1 MEEKC
6 KNNFTSKSLR
16 VMTKNNKNL
25 KKEEVGKMFY
35 KLCLA
40 ISKIKK
46 PTEVSVFL
54 GDLLTANEVA
64 MISKRLKIAE
74 MILDG
79 FSYEE
84 IIENLK
90 VGSSTV
96 ARVQE
101 WLNISGDGYRQ
112 AVEDTRGKDIIKESD
127 KDRNNFSNIKKKY
140 PMYYW
145 PEIVLENIIKNSNK
159 RQKEEIKKVID
170 QMDKLKEKTDL
181 YKKLKR
187 LTKFL

>member
-1 MEEKC
+1 MDKLKE
-6 KNNFTSKSLR
+6 NTSKKES
-16 VMTKNNKNL
+16 VNKKDL
-25 KKEEVGKMFY
+25 GKMFY

-40 ISKIKK
+40 VSKIKK
-46 PTEVSVFL
+46 PEEIAGFL
-54 GDLLTANEVA
+54 SDLLTVNEVK

-84 IIENLK
+84 IKDELK
-90 VGSSTV
+90 VGDGTI
-96 ARVQE
+96 ARVRE
-101 WLNISGDGYRQ
+101 WLNISGEGYRK
-112 AVEDTRGKDIIKESD
+112 AVEITKGKDIVKED
-127 KDRNNFSNIKKKY
+127 DYFKRNFSNIKKKY

-159 RQKEEIKKVID
+159 KQREEIRKVVE
-170 QMDKLKEKTDL
+170 QMNKMKEKTDL

-187 LTKFL
+187 MTKYF

>member
-1 MEEKC
+1 MDKLMESV
-6 KNNFTSKSLR
+6 N
-16 VMTKNNKNL
+16 
-25 KKEEVGKMFY
+25 KKENASRKKDTDRKDLGKMFY

-40 ISKIKK
+40 VSRIKK
-46 PTEVSVFL
+46 PEEIASFL
-54 GDLLTANEVA
+54 SDLLSANEVK
-64 MISKRLKIAE
+64 MISKRLQIAE

-84 IIENLK
+84 IKEEIK
-90 VGSSTV
+90 VGNGTI

-101 WLNISGDGYRQ
+101 WLNISGEGYRK
-112 AVEDTRGKDIIKESD
+112 AAEINKEEDTTKENNYD
-127 KDRNNFSNIKKKY
+127 KNFSNIKKKY

-159 RQKEEIKKVID
+159 RQKNEIRKVVE
-170 QMDKLKEKTDL
+170 QMDKMKEKTDL

-187 LTKFL
+187 ITKYF

>member
-1 MEEKC
+1 
-6 KNNFTSKSLR
+6 
-16 VMTKNNKNL
+16 
-25 KKEEVGKMFY
+25 
-35 KLCLA
+35 
-40 ISKIKK
+40 
-46 PTEVSVFL
+46 VSVFL